1 MADEIKEPRGLR
13 WRHVGA
19 SDPDLLLVTGVTGD
33 LAAPLELAVT
43 AGDDVHHLLHGV
55 HAAAGAEAGAL
66 PDLLGLVGS
75 GGVDLAGPAADSLVS
90 QLGVESAVVRRRLEE
105 DKFPL
110 LDLLLIELLG
120 GPPAPGHA
128 VAAGLDGVGDLTLLL
143 SPLQL
148 QLQDAVAVVHLG
160 GVLVLLLEVVADLF
174 EVPELSPA
182 GLGGA
187 APADSV
193 ALAESSHCLPDGHP
207 TGLVVVE
214 VGQADRLLGGPVLV
228 EELLADLLPE
238 GEVVAAAAP
247 LPAVGTAPAVER
259 LTAALCEAALA
270 AVPGDGVGHP
280 GGDDGVDVGGFS
292 VVLLLLLVHVEGSHG
307 AVPDVVAELSGALLH
322 GQLSPGGDGAAE
334 EEVSL
339 VDVCGGQHGVGEGP
353 GPGEP
358 GDCPRHHHQR
368 EERERKHLLGH
379 LMLLL
384 WTMKLN

>member
-19 SDPDLLLVTGVTGD
+19 SDPDLLLVTRVTGD

-75 GGVDLAGPAADSLVS
+75 GGVDLAGPAANSLVS

-259 LTAALCEAALA
+259 LAAALCEAALA

-368 EERERKHLLGH
+368 EEREGKHLLGH